1 MESIEQSS
9 DQNDRRVIAKRVFDA
24 LCEKYPDRYIALI
37 AEPPPLPPEL
47 ATGRTPVQ
55 P

>member
-1 MESIEQSS
+1 LIEQSPA
-9 DQNDRRVIAKRVFDA
+9 QNDRRVIAKRVFDA

-37 AEPPPLPPEL
+37 AEPPLPEL
-47 ATGRTPVQ
+47 VVRTIPAQ